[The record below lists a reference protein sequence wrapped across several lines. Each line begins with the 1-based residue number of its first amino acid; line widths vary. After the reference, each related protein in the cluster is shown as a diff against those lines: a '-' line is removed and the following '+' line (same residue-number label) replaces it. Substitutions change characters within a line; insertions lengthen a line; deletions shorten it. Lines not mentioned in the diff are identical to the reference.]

1 MSFRLTTN
9 DMTMTASAIDAVFR
23 CIGRR
28 IAPSDQL
35 IAPEAFYREGESRAS
50 AGAIKAAPD
59 AASDRRSGSITLIC
73 RGASIDD

>member
-1 MSFRLTTN
+1 
-9 DMTMTASAIDAVFR
+9 MTMTASAIDAVFR

-50 AGAIKAAPD
+50 AGAMKPVAAD
-59 AASDRRSGSITLIC
+59 ATFDGRLGTITGICSDC
-73 RGASIDD
+73 PF